1 MIKILHESSEPSWRG
16 TYELRHRCSTNVGAG
31 QMKTCRTTAS
41 CLQISIFTNAREI
54 KFLLETPQ
62 APEEPAPDSLVR
74 PLGSGVCCWGTKMTT
89 TTLESIRVLIVD
101 DHPVVRAGL
110 TTLLGTQDGLHVVAS
125 ASSGEEALEMLKSQD
140 VDLVLLDLR
149 MPGMNGIETLHA
161 MRREGI
167 SSRVMI
173 LTSFETDEDI
183 YRSVQGGA
191 EGYLLKNTSQ
201 QEIVEAI
208 RTVHSGGRYIPRPIA
223 SRLTER
229 MMRSDLTTRELEILG
244 MVVKGLTNKQIARV
258 LRISSHTARNHV
270 NSIIEKLDAADRTE
284 AATTAIQRGIIGMDQ

>member
-1 MIKILHESSEPSWRG
+1 
-16 TYELRHRCSTNVGAG
+16 
-31 QMKTCRTTAS
+31 
-41 CLQISIFTNAREI
+41 
-54 KFLLETPQ
+54 
-62 APEEPAPDSLVR
+62 
-74 PLGSGVCCWGTKMTT
+74 MTT
-89 TTLESIRVLIVD
+89 TTLASIRVLIVD

-110 TTLLGTQDGLHVVAS
+110 TTLLGTQDGLDVVAS
-125 ASSGEEALEMLKSQD
+125 ASSGEEALERLKSQD

-167 SSRVMI
+167 PSRVII

-201 QEIVEAI
+201 QELVEAI
-208 RTVHSGGRYIPRPIA
+208 RTVHSGGRYIPGRIA

-270 NSIIEKLDAADRTE
+270 NSVIEKLDVADRTE
-284 AATTAIQRGIIGMDQ
+284 AATTAIQRGIIGMDR